1 MSKQQSAAGVRAS
14 SSSGPTGKVMA
25 TGEIDEQRVTDAFRT
40 QAEALAEGGADV
52 LLFETFSDVEEARL
66 AVQAAKP
73 TGLPIIVSFAFDSG
87 RNKDR
92 TMMGVTP
99 ETAARAMVEEG
110 VDAIGANCGAGPE
123 SFAQICRRLKDAS
136 GLPVWIKPNAGM
148 PSLKAGQAV
157 YTMTADT
164 FASHLPALI
173 EAWGVVSGRLLR
185 HEPRVRSCALVRVAA
200 SWSYPP
206 DRLRGD
212 HPRALCD
219 AVERS
224 PHVVDARFLSKGL
237 HDRVPQAM
245 AARASRPPSMRPRL
259 TPGNTTPSR
268 WDMDYAVRARPGW
281 RPGPSPWFSP
291 ALYDCITLLMGSR
304 IEFPNAISRT
314 IRASTIA
321 RPAGSSAGPTSEPLA
336 ATQTAW
342 AIPSMP

>member
-1 MSKQQSAAGVRAS
+1 MNRLLSLFSSGLVITDGAWGTQLQKRGLAIGEPADVWNLTRPADVEAVARSYVEAGSRVILTNTFRGNPLALSAYGQGDRAVAINRRGAELSKQQSAAGVRVFAS
-14 SSSGPTGKVMA
+14 LGPTGKVMA
-25 TGEIDEQRVTDAFRT
+25 TGEIDEQSVTDAFRI

-148 PSLKAGQAV
+148 PSLEAGQAV

-164 FASHLPALI
+164 FASHLPTLI
-173 EAWGVVSGRLLR
+173 AAGASFLGGCCGTSPEF
-185 HEPRVRSCALVRVAA
+185 VRALVRAAA
-200 SWSYPP
+200 S
-206 DRLRGD
+206 
-212 HPRALCD
+212 C
-219 AVERS
+219 
-224 PHVVDARFLSKGL
+224 
-237 HDRVPQAM
+237 
-245 AARASRPPSMRPRL
+245 ASS
-259 TPGNTTPSR
+259 
-268 WDMDYAVRARPGW
+268 
-281 RPGPSPWFSP
+281 
-291 ALYDCITLLMGSR
+291 
-304 IEFPNAISRT
+304 
-314 IRASTIA
+314 
-321 RPAGSSAGPTSEPLA
+321 
-336 ATQTAW
+336 
-342 AIPSMP
+342 